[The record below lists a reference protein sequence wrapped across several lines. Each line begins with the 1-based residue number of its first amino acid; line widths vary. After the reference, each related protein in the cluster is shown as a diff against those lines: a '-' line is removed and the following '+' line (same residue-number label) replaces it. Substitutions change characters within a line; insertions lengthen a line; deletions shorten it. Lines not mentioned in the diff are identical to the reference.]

1 MARYIVGITGASG
14 SIYGAKLVEEL
25 LKKKNEVFLVITDNG
40 KKVLEFELELDFEK
54 WIDKLN
60 EAYGKLNLCD
70 INDMF
75 SSIASGSFRT
85 DGMVIVPCSMGSLSK
100 ISNGITDNLLI
111 RAADVMIKEKRKLIL
126 VPRETP
132 LSSLHLKNMIVLSDL
147 NVTIL
152 PPMPAFY
159 NKPKTID
166 EMVNNTVGRILT
178 SLNVENNLYSE
189 WNGKKVV
196 NEG

>member
-14 SIYGAKLVEEL
+14 SIYGVKLVEEL
-25 LKKKNEVFLVITDNG
+25 LKRKNEVFLVVTDNG
-40 KKVLEFELELDFEK
+40 KKVLEFELELDFIK

-60 EAYGKLNLCD
+60 EVYGKLKLCD
-70 INDMF
+70 IDDMF
-75 SSIASGSFRT
+75 SSIASGSFKT
-85 DGMVIVPCSMGSLSK
+85 DGMVIAPCSMGSLSK

-111 RAADVMIKEKRKLIL
+111 RAADVMIKEKRRLIL

-147 NVTIL
+147 DVTIL

-159 NKPKTID
+159 NKPKSIG

-178 SLNVENNLYSE
+178 SLDLENELYDE
-189 WNGKKVV
+189 WNG
-196 NEG
+196 N